1 MALNEILITGA
12 SGFLGRHLVA
22 SLLSE
27 GRSMTLAVRNLDAC
41 PSAWR
46 DTESIKLVETGEIE
60 NASNLGDAMSGVSV
74 VVHLAGL
81 AHVHGS
87 DRSEGEREFMRAN
100 VEATE
105 KLIKAANE
113 NRDLKSF
120 IHLSSLAAVTANAS
134 SVVVNDHTCDEPATA
149 YGRSK
154 LASEKAVLALQ
165 EKGIFSVC
173 LRPPLVIGFD
183 AKGNWGA
190 LQRLA
195 ATGLPLPFGSVR
207 SRRSMIGVDTLV
219 NAIVHLCSREW
230 AAEKSGSYCVADEG
244 AISLPEIVTEL
255 RKGMGM
261 PARLLPFPPSVFHAI
276 GGLMGQ
282 QRRVRGLLGD
292 LLVDAT
298 RFRQTFDFYDVPDV
312 HESVRESGRLYRRS
326 RSDKGDEISR

>member
-1 MALNEILITGA
+1 MSSDGIMITGA
-12 SGFLGRHLVA
+12 TGFVGRHLIPH
-22 SLLSE
+22 LLNHH
-27 GRSMTLAVRNLDAC
+27 RCLTIAVRNEAAC
-41 PSAWR
+41 PPAWKKNSAIR
-46 DTESIKLVETGEIE
+46 LVETGEIE
-60 NASNLGDAMSGVSV
+60 NASNLGDALKDISTVI
-74 VVHLAGL
+74 HLAGL
-81 AHVHGS
+81 AHVHRS
-87 DRSEGEREFMRAN
+87 DSEKPFERAN
-100 VEATE
+100 VEATG
-105 KLIKAANE
+105 KLAVAAGDSGV
-113 NRDLKSF
+113 RTF
-120 IHLSSLAAVTANAS
+120 IHLSSLFAITDNTSHATIDDYA
-134 SVVVNDHTCDEPATA
+134 EPKPATA

-165 EKGIFSVC
+165 EKGIFSAC

-207 SRRSMIGVDTLV
+207 SQRSMIGVDTLV

-292 LLVDAT
+292 LVVDAT
-298 RFRQTFDFYDVPDV
+298 RFRQTFDFHDVPNV